1 MFESSFFDAESFD
14 MIREREGEQ
23 NLHLTNYMQE
33 VMGALF
39 WVLRDTYLAH
49 FEAIRLAAAHE
60 VNEARLGGG
69 SAQFMVPERGKS
81 HFETPKVS
89 ESLSYVID
97 SIRGLDTL
105 SLLWPKKVNQ
115 PDRGYQSLHSHFSQ
129 LLWGDFW
136 IIRKSVGKVYISS
149 L

>member
-1 MFESSFFDAESFD
+1 
-14 MIREREGEQ
+14 MIGEREGEQ

-33 VMGALF
+33 VIGALF
-39 WVLRDTYLAH
+39 WVLRDAYLAH
-49 FEAIRLAAAHE
+49 FEAISLAAAHE

-89 ESLSYVID
+89 EILSYVID

-105 SLLWPKKVNQ
+105 SLLCPKKVNQ
-115 PDRGYQSLHSHFSQ
+115 PDRGYQSLTPIFPNYYGGTFG
-129 LLWGDFW
+129 LLE
-136 IIRKSVGKVYISS
+136 KVSVKCT
-149 L
+149 